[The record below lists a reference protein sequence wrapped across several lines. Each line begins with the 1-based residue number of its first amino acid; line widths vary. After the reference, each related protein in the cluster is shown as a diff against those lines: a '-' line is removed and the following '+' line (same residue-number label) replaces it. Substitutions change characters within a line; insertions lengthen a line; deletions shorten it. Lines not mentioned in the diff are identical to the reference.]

1 MQVRGRLN
9 VRTLSPQGELLR
21 IQDSVQLRT
30 LSDEQLI
37 ADQHYITQP
46 AMVRTAEGSRDLR
59 VIFEDRPFDL
69 HVVDP
74 TKDIEVVIYMEDIHF
89 PPEKIGLKYEQMVI
103 GRAILSPQQLVQ
115 ASEEGEAQQWWGL
128 KHELGYAISSEVKV
142 TARLLST
149 KDAALKDGVGERRA
163 ESKLSSAFA
172 ETIGMALT
180 IDDTYIIHDKYIEN
194 MVLWAKEEA
203 QWNEDQIKQM
213 KFHKDTFYKELSL
226 DLAAVLSTSED
237 RFEVC
242 NVFIPSNMRKA
253 LPPSSS
259 EVVLTRGAGGGI
271 GLNLSADRGRS
282 PFVVDSLMPG
292 SPIAICGQVSPGHDV
307 LYSVDGV
314 RVQDKSLDQ
323 VIEMIKGPAGT
334 QVTLV
339 CEAKISHLTTS
350 LLEAEPIKAKPQQQ
364 IVALVNI
371 VPDPAGVDLRA
382 PRDLFT
388 EMMDQM
394 LCGDTTPLLRQA
406 IRTKG
411 IRDIQIQ
418 SAFILP
424 PTRKSVPKKAL
435 ITTDT
440 DDVDTTR
447 ALKLKSVVALGK
459 KRAQDPALLKVPAV
473 VSFYFGK
480 KVNEE
485 KVRRDAAL
493 CLGLPPGMFEIGR
506 FDSTHVDLCIYPENH
521 MAQAHKQEI
530 VPEWEA
536 QRRSLGMGV
545 QHILASR
552 LVAEVLEKDQTQTQN
567 LLVDGNLVSQVAVQ
581 SVIMDTAVL
590 KHAKEAHCLE
600 EPYLEDLQ
608 DWMRSWPETGRVVA
622 CMIGPQWD
630 EAVPFTLTLDMD
642 LNSMGDEEA
651 FKRDVITDVA
661 TAANIDVKHVRV
673 TTLRAGSVIV
683 DMLIAKEA
691 GDAHKI
697 VRNLEEQRKSP
708 TSPLLQGK
716 VTSLCRRYYSVT
728 PTPEAQQAQRA
739 QAPQPDATRLVSSI
753 SKSPGGGGEGGKGG
767 RPPTPPLSE
776 LKPAPYIGGGRPF
789 EITLKRGLNSSRA
802 DGTSLHP
809 VFPSNLPFKP
819 HSLSLLLS
827 SSLLLSLSLSL
838 SSLSLSFFLSLLS
851 LSYFDARTYSLKPQR
866 LSISDLLP

>member
-1 MQVRGRLN
+1 
-9 VRTLSPQGELLR
+9 
-21 IQDSVQLRT
+21 
-30 LSDEQLI
+30 
-37 ADQHYITQP
+37 
-46 AMVRTAEGSRDLR
+46 MVRTAEGSRDLR

-74 TKDIEVVIYMEDIHF
+74 TEDIEVVIFMEDINF

-103 GRAILSPQQLVQ
+103 GRAVLSPQQLVQ

-149 KDAALKDGVGERRA
+149 KDAALKDGLGERRG

-194 MVLWAKEEA
+194 MVLWAKEKAEG
-203 QWNEDQIKQM
+203 NEDQIKQM

-242 NVFIPSNMRKA
+242 NVFIPSNMRETLEA
-253 LPPSSS
+253 LPPYSS
-259 EVVLTRGAGGGI
+259 EVVLTRGAGGAI

-282 PFVVDSLMPG
+282 PFVVESLMPG
-292 SPIAICGQVSPGHDV
+292 SPIANCGQVSPGHDV
-307 LYSVDGV
+307 LCSVDGV

-323 VIEMIKGPAGT
+323 VIEMIRGPAGT

-339 CEAKISHLTTS
+339 CEAKISHLTKS
-350 LLEAEPIKAKPQQQ
+350 LLGPEPINAKPQQQ
-364 IVALVNI
+364 IVCWVNI

-394 LCGDTTPLLRQA
+394 VCGDTTPLMRQA

-418 SAFILP
+418 PAFILP
-424 PTRKSVPKKAL
+424 PTRKSVPKKAV

-440 DDVDTTR
+440 DQDEETTR

-459 KRAQDPALLKVPAV
+459 KRAQDPALVKVPAV

-590 KHAKEAHCLE
+590 KYAKEAHCLE
-600 EPYLEDLQ
+600 EPYLDDLQ
-608 DWMRSWPETGRVVA
+608 DWMRRWPDTGRVVA
-622 CMIGPQWD
+622 RMIGMQWD

-642 LNSMGDEEA
+642 LNCIGDEEA

-673 TTLRAGSVIV
+673 TALRAGSVIV
-683 DMLIAKEA
+683 HMLIAKEA
-691 GDAHKI
+691 GDPHKI

-728 PTPEAQQAQRA
+728 PTPEAQQAERA
-739 QAPQPDATRLVSSI
+739 QAAQAHLNATRLVSSI

-767 RPPTPPLSE
+767 GRGGRPPTPPLSE
-776 LKPAPYIGGGRPF
+776 LKSAPYIGGGRQV
-789 EITLKRGLNSSRA
+789 EVTLKRGLTCSRA
-802 DGTSLHP
+802 DGTSRCIL
-809 VFPSNLPFKP
+809 PSIQAF
-819 HSLSLLLS
+819 HSNPTLALSFSLLLS
-827 SSLLLSLSLSL
+827 FLSLSPS
-838 SSLSLSFFLSLLS
+838 LSLLS
-851 LSYFDARTYSLKPQR
+851 LFHFFSLSLSPSLSYFEARTYSLKTQR
-866 LSISDLLP
+866 LSISDLLPYLRPPMF